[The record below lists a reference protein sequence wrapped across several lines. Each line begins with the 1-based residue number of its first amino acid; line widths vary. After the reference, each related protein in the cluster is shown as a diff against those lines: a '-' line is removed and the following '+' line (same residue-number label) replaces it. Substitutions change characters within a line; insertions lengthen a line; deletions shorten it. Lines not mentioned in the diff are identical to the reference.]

1 MQGNVF
7 AMKKH
12 AQHNK
17 PVAGPTE
24 QGQQQSAQTKVDG
37 AQPVQPQI
45 APAAQPA
52 AQPAQQQVSPEELQA
67 LRERAAKA
75 DEYWDRLLRTAAE
88 LENFKKRVA
97 RERHDTIKFANE
109 SLIQKLIPV
118 LDNFEMALAET
129 QNAQNEAVKVF
140 HTGVAMIHQQLRS
153 VLESVGLEEVD
164 ARGKP
169 FDPSLHEAVAQHET
183 TEVPDGHVFR
193 QIRKG
198 YKLNGRLVRPAS
210 VVVAHKPAQNTSQ
223 SQAEPTTLPSKPD
236 RTEQGQTQ

>member
-1 MQGNVF
+1 
-7 AMKKH
+7 MKKH
-12 AQHNK
+12 TQHNK
-17 PVAGPTE
+17 SIAVSAEQEQQQATQTKAEVAQP
-24 QGQQQSAQTKVDG
+24 GQKQSAQAV
-37 AQPVQPQI
+37 QPVS
-45 APAAQPA
+45 APVE
-52 AQPAQQQVSPEELQA
+52 QQVSPEELQS

-75 DEYWDRLLRTAAE
+75 DEYWDRLLRAAAE

-129 QNAQNEAVKVF
+129 QNSQNEAVKVL
-140 HTGVAMIHQQLRS
+140 HTGVAMIHQQLRA
-153 VLESVGLEEVD
+153 VLESVGLEEID
-164 ARGKP
+164 ARSKP
-169 FDPSLHEAVAQHET
+169 FDPALHEAVAQHET

-210 VVVAHKPAQNTSQ
+210 VVVAHKPAETAPEKQSDSATQAPEAQQTEHGQN
-223 SQAEPTTLPSKPD
+223 P
-236 RTEQGQTQ
+236 